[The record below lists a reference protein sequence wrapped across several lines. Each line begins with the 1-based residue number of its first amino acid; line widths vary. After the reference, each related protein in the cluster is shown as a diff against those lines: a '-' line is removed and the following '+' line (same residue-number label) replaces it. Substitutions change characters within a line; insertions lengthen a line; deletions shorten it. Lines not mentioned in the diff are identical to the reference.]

1 VTVRLELN
9 QDGTLAREPVVLPAP
24 SGDFGNAQ
32 SQLLAKSA
40 LAAVQACVPVRL
52 PVARYDMW
60 KVVEVRFDMG
70 NWYSGH

>member
-9 QDGTLAREPVVLPAP
+9 QDGTLAREPVVL
-24 SGDFGNAQ
+24 
-32 SQLLAKSA
+32 
-40 LAAVQACVPVRL
+40 ACVPVRL